1 MISVIGLLILQRL
14 YLAQR
19 ILGKLQTLRTCQ
31 VLCKKDCSQ
40 GAASQKCNLPS
51 GNFQS
56 LSSPQHVLAPAF
68 GPPAHPSHNA
78 ITLGPHCSL
87 QRLRG
92 PNLTFG
98 KLPLGNSTIGKLPLG
113 KSPWKNAF
121 GKVPNTIL
129 DLRMAKLCLTFI
141 RSYLVYL
148 RLALLYCG
156 Y

>member
-31 VLCKKDCSQ
+31 VLCKMIVPKGQLPKS
-40 GAASQKCNLPS
+40 NLPS

-56 LSSPQHVLAPAF
+56 LSSPQHVLGPAF
-68 GPPAHPSHNA
+68 GPLAHPSHNA

-129 DLRMAKLCLTFI
+129 DLRQLSDHI
-141 RSYLVYL
+141 QSI
-148 RLALLYCG
+148 
-156 Y
+156 